1 MEVIVRTLGSIVL
14 LIMGGALVYGFV
26 AGTGFG
32 VEGSQLLDL
41 AWGRVTVVDL
51 YLMLAVFAV
60 WIWRRE
66 PNRLH
71 ALLWSVSL
79 VVLGSLAAGA
89 YLLVAAVREPRRA
102 EI

>member
-1 MEVIVRTLGSIVL
+1 MRILGSIVV
-14 LIMGGALVYGFV
+14 LIMSGALVYGFV
-26 AGTGFG
+26 AGAGFG
-32 VEGSQLLDL
+32 VEGSQFLDL

-102 EI
+102 ET